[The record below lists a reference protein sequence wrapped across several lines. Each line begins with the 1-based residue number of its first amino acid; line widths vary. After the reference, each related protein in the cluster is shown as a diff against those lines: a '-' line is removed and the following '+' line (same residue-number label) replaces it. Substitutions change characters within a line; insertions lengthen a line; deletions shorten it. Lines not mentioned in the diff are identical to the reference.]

1 MATTLILLVAIL
13 ACWFIARIMKSFKT
27 FVIAVIAILLGFT
40 IGAVYS
46 NAKPSKNG
54 NVKECVIS
62 KVSEPITLNQAP
74 FVIGEDFRLQ
84 KPMSKSIIHNRSNM
98 IIDSNI
104 IRQLLV
110 VLENPMV
117 RNPEWFN
124 DS

>member
-1 MATTLILLVAIL
+1 
-13 ACWFIARIMKSFKT
+13 MKSFKT

-46 NAKPSKNG
+46 NAKSSKNG

-84 KPMSKSIIHNRSNM
+84 KPMSKSIINNRSNM

-104 IRQLLV
+104 IRQLSV

>member
-1 MATTLILLVAIL
+1 
-13 ACWFIARIMKSFKT
+13 MKSFKT

-46 NAKPSKNG
+46 NAKSSKNG
-54 NVKECVIS
+54 NAKECVIS

-104 IRQLLV
+104 IRQLSV

>member
-1 MATTLILLVAIL
+1 
-13 ACWFIARIMKSFKT
+13 MKSFKT

-40 IGAVYS
+40 IGTVYS
-46 NAKPSKNG
+46 NAKPHKNG
-54 NVKECVIS
+54 NAKECVIS

-84 KPMSKSIIHNRSNM
+84 KPMSKSIIRNRGNM